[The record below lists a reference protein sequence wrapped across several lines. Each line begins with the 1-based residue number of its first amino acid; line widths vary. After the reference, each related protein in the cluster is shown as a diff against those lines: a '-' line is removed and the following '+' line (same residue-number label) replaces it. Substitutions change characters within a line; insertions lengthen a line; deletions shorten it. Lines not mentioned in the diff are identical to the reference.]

1 MENIK
6 LNGTEK
12 QVAWAEK
19 IRKENLIYFRMA
31 EKLLKETK
39 EHIEK
44 QENINEKV
52 LAIIC
57 ESIEKLEAMKN
68 QESAAWWIEN
78 GKMGHDIEME
88 DKPLQKLI
96 SAVLLRDKNV
106 KLKAIIAAVK

>member
-1 MENIK
+1 METIK

-31 EKLLKETK
+31 EKVLKETK
-39 EHIEK
+39 EYIEK
-44 QENINEKV
+44 QENINQEAHDIV
-52 LAIIC
+52 C

-78 GKMGHDIEME
+78 GKMGHDIEMK

-96 SAVLLRDKNV
+96 SAVRFRDINV
-106 KLKAIIAAVK
+106 KLRAIIAAVK